1 MATIKIAGNV
11 AVIESAVP
19 LDTLKRIE
27 KYRPKALQLFDDAK
41 EPYFAVA
48 TSKGDGSV
56 SRYGVSFGQAS
67 YGEGRNAVVTIDIP
81 EGVEDVKAWVED
93 KVGTAILN
101 LNKVEAQLDDACAE
115 IDDELA
121 AIRDHITIV

>member
-19 LDTLKRIE
+19 FDTLKRIE
-27 KYRPKALQLFDDAK
+27 KYRPKALQLFDEDK
-41 EPYFAVA
+41 KPYFAVG
-48 TSKGDGSV
+48 TTTGEGSA

-67 YGEGRNAVVTIDIP
+67 YAESRNAVIAIDIP

-93 KVGTAILN
+93 KVGAAILN

-121 AIRDHITIV
+121 AIREHITIV

>member
-1 MATIKIAGNV
+1 MANIKVAGNV
-11 AVIESAVP
+11 AVIESAVS

-67 YGEGRNAVVTIDIP
+67 FGEGRNAVVAIDIP
-81 EGVEDVKAWVED
+81 EGVEDAKAWIED
-93 KVGTAILN
+93 RIGTAILN
-101 LNKVEAQLDDACAE
+101 LNKVEAQLGDACAE
-115 IDDELA
+115 IDVELA
-121 AIRDHITIV
+121 AIRDHITVV